1 MGSTIR
7 KYVQAV
13 ALLLA
18 VCGAAAA
25 QLVLTAPG
33 GAVSAGSPIR
43 IDGNGFPTETIDARG
58 VLVTI
63 TPSAGNGPP
72 VTFCA
77 AKECGGSGSDLISG
91 SGPARS
97 LVFTLPASLA
107 AKRPYRATVA
117 ITGETARGERFST
130 AVPATIAINPSP
142 SAQLSANLTGRI
154 GGISPSAVKQGGTS
168 LRVQIS
174 GIGTAWD
181 SSTEVNFGSVITFGA
196 PAWTVNG
203 SASIT
208 AVINVPAEAPLGPQP
223 VIVATRGQV
232 LTASLEILSN
242 PPQPTGT
249 PTLVSATGA
258 SAAQGAS
265 FSTGIL
271 GQYTNFA
278 TGVTTVSL
286 GNGVNVSG
294 VTVNSPTSLTVTGT
308 VNPVA
313 FTGTSNI
320 SVTTGTQV
328 VSLLNAFTVSQGP
341 AAISLV
347 SPNSGA
353 QNQTFNVAIT
363 GTNTHFSQNVT
374 VAGFGQG
381 ISVNT
386 LTINSATSATAN
398 ITIAANATAQVNSVT
413 LTTSGEI
420 AKATNAFTITSQPAS
435 LTSVSPSSLPQ
446 GGSSTSVSLAGAGTH
461 WVNGNTTANF
471 GAGVT
476 VNSTNITSATAG
488 TASITVSPTAVAGA
502 RTVQMVTN
510 LAAGAQEVATLTNGF
525 TVTAGSASIV
535 SATPTTPSTV
545 HQADTND
552 TIVIVGSGTH
562 FDGTSTAMFC
572 SGVTTVQTTVNSA
585 TQLTVIVNVSQ
596 YTSVGTCGVTV
607 TTGGEVASGS
617 NLFSILTGVPVVTS
631 TSPNSANQNAQNVN
645 VTVSGAFTHFVN
657 GTTTASFGPGITVN
671 SVTVGNSTTA
681 TVNITVSSTATIGGR
696 TVTMTTGGETA
707 ALANA
712 FSVVAGL
719 PQLTSITPN
728 TGAQNSTETITING
742 LYTNFVQGQS
752 VVSFSGGNVT
762 AGTATVNG
770 PTQITVTVTVA
781 AGAGATAR
789 TITVT
794 TGSEVDS
801 LTNAFT
807 VQPGAPTIT
816 MISPTVGVPNTP
828 SLTVTLTGL
837 FTNWVNGSTQATFG
851 PGISVNGATEG
862 AYGTVVV
869 TNATTAVATLAI
881 DVAATLGARNVTVQ
895 TPGTP
900 AQIITVNNGFTVQ
913 STVPTAPTVVSSTPS
928 NGATGV
934 PVNTSYTIVF
944 SGPINPSAVA
954 ATNAYL
960 VPTQY
965 ACNSNYA
972 VPAAQNVD
980 ASGRILT
987 VTPSSVLAVGTIYYF
1002 CLNASGTPYIKDPSN
1017 DTLNSFSYQFTT
1029 GFATSNTGPTYL
1041 TGSVA
1046 NGDSSVGTNVTPVL
1060 GFDKAINPAT
1070 QLSGLNIF
1078 QGSTPVAGTWSY
1090 NSTFTQATFTPAG
1103 GFAASTTYSLRL
1115 TAALTDSVGNPLVN
1129 PQTISFT
1136 TLSGADNTT
1145 ATLVSSTPP
1154 DNTTTGENPTI
1165 RLVYS
1170 KAINPLTI
1178 TQGQWYLTQNV
1189 TNTTVTGTT
1198 FTVSA
1203 DRTTFT
1209 MTLPGPLNPS
1219 TQYYWY
1225 VCAPYD
1231 QAQHYVGCAESVFT
1245 TSASVDTTSPT
1256 VTAVSPPNGF
1266 TGVAVNAQIEIQL
1279 SKNIDPTTVNAT
1291 SLTLTPAVTGSV
1303 SLNSSGNVITFVPAA
1318 NLAASQAYTLNVA
1331 GFDDVDGNLVTPFS
1345 STFTTNAS
1353 STPDTAH
1360 GTITMAPASGAT
1372 SVPTNAVVVFTFSK
1386 AFDPVT
1392 VTNGGNIRL
1401 YDNTASA
1408 YIGGALTFNNAFTS
1422 ITFTPS
1428 SPLEPNHQYCGYA
1441 YPFST
1446 YIYDL
1451 AGNYYSYLY
1460 DQCFTTA
1467 AGADTTPPTVISV
1480 MPANNATGIG
1490 PNNPV
1495 TVTFSKPMNPTT
1507 LTSTN
1512 VALFVGSTLY
1522 TRNFSLSFDNT
1533 TLTFNPGS
1541 LPYST
1546 TFTVVVT
1553 PNVTDLA
1560 NNNLASQYT
1569 STFTTIAQPT
1579 TTVPTVTAVRPA
1591 SGATGVPANSS
1602 ITWFISEP
1610 LKTSTVPGAVE
1621 VSQNGVLITGSVSYA
1636 GNNQVVVFT
1645 PSANFLPGANITAF
1659 LTSSATDNSGNPL
1672 TNYQFSFTVAPSLA
1686 SVNPTILSTSP
1697 SQYSS
1702 GNYQNSV
1709 IDVQFSKP
1717 LNPSTVVAGNFYL
1730 NSCNNFTNIAGTLS
1744 LLSGNTV
1751 VRFTPSAPL
1760 PASCTYVYVYLT
1772 NGLTDTSNL
1781 PFAATNWYFYYS
1793 TTQDT
1798 ATPTVSTIA
1807 PTNNATA
1814 IGTNS
1819 TIRIQFSEAIDPTS
1833 VTTSSLTLTGN
1844 SASIPWNATFDT
1856 THTILTVT
1864 PQAALPA
1871 STQITVALNS
1881 SVNDPAGNSL
1891 TAFSSTFTTG
1901 PAPDFVNPYVIS
1913 SSVVSNQTGVPV
1925 TSVFTVTYNKPV
1937 DTRTEVSAGNV
1948 IFLYDNTGG
1957 VYLPITL
1964 SFSANGTQATIQPN
1978 SLLGVN
1984 RTFQFYI
1991 CNVQDLNGNGMSP
2004 CFDISFTTALVA
2016 PTGGPNVTFV
2026 VPPNGFQIAT
2036 NVKPEIQFDRPVDL
2050 TSVSG
2055 VTLKQ
2060 GGTPVPFTIAG
2071 SMGDTVL
2078 TLSPN
2083 SLLAPNLSYAL
2094 TILGVKDAAGNTM
2107 SGTVTRTFTTG
2118 PSIDLAPPVVTA
2130 YTPQNTETTGTNP
2143 TIRLTFNKPINP
2155 IPSNVSWYLY
2165 NSVTNVHFPGAAITA
2180 SADLMSESITY
2191 PGTLDPNTQ
2200 YCWSAYYVY
2209 DLAGNTTYT
2218 SGYCFTTSSG
2228 TVTTAPTVTAVTP
2241 PNGQTAVPIN
2251 SVVQI
2256 SLSSP
2261 IDTTTVGA
2269 GSLTLSPAAPA
2280 NSTVS
2285 LSSSG
2290 QTIVLS
2296 LGGNLTA
2303 NTAYTLSAS
2312 GFKDLDGNTVTPF
2325 TSSFTTSALSDAT
2338 HGTITLSSP
2347 APGSTGISINSAITV
2362 SLNKVVDPISVVPN
2376 TFIVYAINN
2385 GNQQIP
2391 GTIAVGSG
2399 GTSLTF
2405 TPTGPMPPG
2414 TPIDVYVGYS
2424 TSLYDLAGN
2433 NFNYLYNATFTTAT
2447 TTENTP
2453 PTILSVTPGNGSS
2466 NVGPNAVVTL
2476 IFSKALNYNT
2486 VNTQNFTLYS
2496 GFNNLNAAVN
2506 RSSDNRTVT
2515 LTTTLPY
2522 SSTITV
2528 AANTTVQDLD
2538 GNFLANP
2545 FSSTFT
2551 TEAQPLTSNASVTQM
2566 RPSNGATGALVNDTI
2581 TLYFTSPLNAATVP
2595 GAFYVAQN
2603 GVLLSG
2609 SVVVSGDGRS
2619 AVWTGPGFQ
2628 NSAYIQVFF
2637 TGASDTSG
2645 NAVTSYSASFTT
2657 AATASAATT
2666 LVSSSPAQYS
2676 SGNVIN
2682 PVIDLQFSRGI
2693 MPSTVSSST
2702 FYMLLQNGGSAV
2714 PGTISQYAN
2723 NAVLRLTPSAA
2734 LQPNVYY
2741 YVYFTSGLKDVNN
2754 TPLVGNNFY
2763 FYTGAATNGTT
2774 PAITSVAPFNGAT
2787 NVGDNATI
2795 RFSFNEPMDTL
2806 SINAAPGASTV
2817 TLMKGSTA
2825 IPFSLSF
2832 NSSANTTATLTPYA
2846 PLPDNATV
2854 TLGLTNGITDP
2865 SGHAISAQSIS
2876 FQTGAGADFSAPYV
2890 TYSSIINS
2898 QVSVPLNATFT
2909 LVFNKPLDRNTINT
2923 STYYY
2928 YGIYDAT
2935 SGLVVPATISVS
2947 ADGQT
2952 VTYVPTANLSPSHTF
2967 YLYAQYATD
2976 LDGNA
2981 QTNFQ
2986 IAFFS
2991 GSAPVTTPP
3000 AVLTS
3005 NPATGASGV
3014 PLNVL
3019 IEAQFS
3025 EAVSGTTLSQ
3035 ITLMAGSA
3043 SVPFTASV
3051 VDANSTVR
3059 LTPASLLSPN
3069 TTYTVAIKGVQDVA
3083 GNIMTGTYTFSF
3095 TTGVNVDNNATPNVL
3110 SAVANGLP
3118 LTSNVDVT
3126 NVPDNPTFVITL
3138 DTPVEPAYLLSN
3150 GALVLYLN
3158 SNQNTTYP
3166 LNLAF
3171 SADQKTITV
3180 TLPQGTLAAAT
3191 EYQFRVGYN
3200 NRIRDWAGS
3209 YNGGQYYLY
3218 YFTTQ

>member
-1 MGSTIR
+1 VSRTSPKCVR
-7 KYVQAV
+7 TL

-18 VCGAAAA
+18 
-25 QLVLTAPG
+25 
-33 GAVSAGSPIR
+33 
-43 IDGNGFPTETIDARG
+43 F
-58 VLVTI
+58 
-63 TPSAGNGPP
+63 
-72 VTFCA
+72 
-77 AKECGGSGSDLISG
+77 SG
-91 SGPARS
+91 
-97 LVFTLPASLA
+97 
-107 AKRPYRATVA
+107 
-117 ITGETARGERFST
+117 T
-130 AVPATIAINPSP
+130 AV
-142 SAQLSANLTGRI
+142 AQSSVDGVHADGLPTGRI
-154 GGISPSAVKQGGTS
+154 GAVSPSGVKQGSTAVK
-168 LRVQIS
+168 VQIS

-181 SSTEVNFGSVITFGA
+181 NSTQVNFGSAIVFGS
-196 PAWTVNG
+196 PAWTVN
-203 SASIT
+203 SSSSIT
-208 AVINVPAEAPLGPQP
+208 ANINVPADAPLGQQP
-223 VIVATRGQV
+223 VIVETRGQT
-232 LTASLEILSN
+232 LLASLEILSN
-242 PPQPTGT
+242 PPQPQGT
-249 PTLVSATGA
+249 PMLVSASGA
-258 SAAQGAS
+258 SAAQGAN
-265 FSTGIL
+265 FSTTIL
-271 GQYTNFA
+271 GQA
-278 TGVTTVSL
+278 TSFSIGGTTVNL
-286 GNGVNVSG
+286 GNGVTITTTSF
-294 VTVNSPTSLTVTGT
+294 NSPTSLTVSGT
-308 VNPVA
+308 VDPLA
-313 FTGTSNI
+313 FTGTRNI
-320 SVTTGTQV
+320 TVTTGTQV
-328 VSLLNAFTVSQGP
+328 LTLSNAFTVSQGP

-347 SPNSGA
+347 SPNSGT

-374 VAGFGQG
+374 VAVFGQG
-381 ISVNT
+381 ISVNM

-398 ITIAANATAQVNSVT
+398 IAIAANATAQVNTIT
-413 LTTSGEI
+413 LTTAGET
-420 AKATNAFTITSQPAS
+420 ATAANAFTISSQPAS
-435 LTSVSPSSLPQ
+435 LSSVNPSSLPQ
-446 GGSSTSVSLAGAGTH
+446 GEATSTIILAGTATH
-461 WVNGNTTANF
+461 WVNGNTAANF

-488 TASITVSPTAVAGA
+488 TASITVSPTAVVGA

-510 LAAGAQEVATLTNGF
+510 LGGGTQEVASLTNGF
-525 TVTAGSASIV
+525 TVTTGPAYIV
-535 SATPTTPSTV
+535 SATPTTPSVV

-562 FDGTSTAMFC
+562 FDGTSTAVFC
-572 SGVTTVQTTVNSA
+572 SGVTTVQTTKNSA

-596 YTSVGTCGVTV
+596 NTTVGGCGVTV
-607 TTGGEVASGS
+607 TTGGEIAAGS
-617 NLFSILTGVPVVTS
+617 NLFSILTGVPVVIS
-631 TSPNSANQNAQNVN
+631 TNPISAHQNDQNVN
-645 VTVSGAFTHFVN
+645 VTVNGAFTNFVN
-657 GTTTASFGPGITVN
+657 GTTTANFGAGIMVN
-671 SVTVGNSTTA
+671 SVAVGNSTTA

-707 ALANA
+707 TLANA
-712 FSVVAGL
+712 FSVIAGL
-719 PQLTSITPN
+719 PQLTGITPN
-728 TGAQNSTETITING
+728 TGAQNSTQTITISG

-828 SLTVTLTGL
+828 SLNVTLTGL

-851 PGISVNGATEG
+851 PGISVNGAAEG
-862 AYGTVVV
+862 AYGTIVV
-869 TNATTAVATLAI
+869 TNATTAVANLSI
-881 DVAATLGARNVTVQ
+881 DVAATLGARNVVVQ

-913 STVPTAPTVVSSTPS
+913 STVPTAPTVVSTTPANST
-928 NGATGV
+928 TGV
-934 PVNTSYTIVF
+934 PINTSYTVVF
-944 SGPINPSAVA
+944 SGPINPATVA
-954 ATNAYL
+954 ANNVFLA
-960 VPTQY
+960 PSQDG
-965 ACNSNYA
+965 CNSNYA

-987 VTPSSVLAVGTIYYF
+987 VTPSSVLAVGSVYYL
-1002 CLNASGTPYIKDPSN
+1002 CLNATSGPYIKDPSN
-1017 DTLNSFSYQFTT
+1017 DTVSGVEYQFTT
-1029 GFATSNTGPTYL
+1029 GFSTSNTGPTYL
-1041 TGSVA
+1041 IGSVA
-1046 NGDSSVGTNVTPVL
+1046 NGDSGVGTNVTPVL

-1070 QLSGLNIF
+1070 QLSGLAIF
-1078 QGSTPVAGTWSY
+1078 QGSTPVAGGWSY

-1103 GFAASTTYSLRL
+1103 GFAASTVYSIQL
-1115 TAALTDSVGNPLVN
+1115 TSALTDSVGNPLVN

-1136 TLSGADNTT
+1136 TGTGADNVT
-1145 ATLVSSTPP
+1145 ATLVSYTPI
-1154 DNTTTGENPTI
+1154 NNSTTGENPTI

-1170 KAINPLTI
+1170 KAMNPLTI
-1178 TQGQWYLTQNV
+1178 TQGQFYLTQNV
-1189 TNTTVTGTT
+1189 TNTNVGGTTVTS
-1198 FTVSA
+1198 SA
-1203 DRTTFT
+1203 DRKTFT
-1209 MTLPGPLNPS
+1209 MTLPGPLNPN

-1231 QAQHYVGCAESVFT
+1231 QAQHYVGCTESVFYT
-1245 TSASVDTTSPT
+1245 GPAVDTTAPT

-1266 TGVAVNAQIEIQL
+1266 TGIAVNASIEVQL
-1279 SKNIDPTTVNAT
+1279 SKPIDPTTVNPM
-1291 SLTLTPAVTGSV
+1291 SLTLTPGVGGAV
-1303 SLNSSGNVITFVPAA
+1303 SLNSAGTAINFSPGA
-1318 NLAASQAYTLNVA
+1318 NLAVSQTYTLNA
-1331 GFDDVDGNLVTPFS
+1331 SGFADLDGNPVAPFS
-1345 STFTTNAS
+1345 STFTTGAS
-1353 STPDTAH
+1353 STPDTTH

-1386 AFDPVT
+1386 PFNPVS
-1392 VTNGGNIRL
+1392 VSYSGNIRL
-1401 YDNTASA
+1401 YDNTLSA
-1408 YIGGALTFNNAFTS
+1408 YIGGAISFNTPLTS
-1422 ITFTPS
+1422 VTFTPS
-1428 SPLEPNHQYCGYA
+1428 APLEPNHQYCGFA
-1441 YPFST
+1441 GYPFSS

-1451 AGNYYSYLY
+1451 AGNSFNYIYS
-1460 DQCFTTA
+1460 QCFTTA

-1507 LTSTN
+1507 LTNTN
-1512 VALFVGSTLY
+1512 VALYAGSNVY
-1522 TRNFSLSFDNT
+1522 TRSFSLSFDNT
-1533 TLTFNPGS
+1533 TLTFNSGN
-1541 LPYST
+1541 LPYNT

-1560 NNNLASQYT
+1560 NNYLASQYL
-1569 STFTTIAQPT
+1569 STFTTIPQPT

-1591 SGATGVPANSS
+1591 SGATGVPANAY

-1610 LKTSTVPGAVE
+1610 LKTSTVPAAVKI
-1621 VSQNGVLITGSVSYA
+1621 SQNGVLITGNVTYA
-1636 GNNQVVVFT
+1636 GNNQVVIFT
-1645 PSANFLPGANITAF
+1645 PSTNFLPGANITAF
-1659 LTSSATDNSGNPL
+1659 LTSAATDNSGNPL
-1672 TNYQFSFTVAPSLA
+1672 TNYQFSFTVAPSVA
-1686 SVNPTILSTSP
+1686 SANPTILSTSP

-1702 GNYQNSV
+1702 GNYQNTV

-1717 LNPSTVVAGNFYL
+1717 LNPATVVPGNFYV
-1730 NSCNNFTNIAGTLS
+1730 NSCNNFTNLAGTLS

-1760 PASCTYVYVYLT
+1760 PATCTYAYVYLT

-1781 PFAATNWYFYYS
+1781 PFAATNWYFYYT

-1798 ATPTVSTIA
+1798 ATPSVSTIA

-1819 TIRIQFSEAIDPTS
+1819 TIRIQFSEAIDPIS
-1833 VTTSSLTLTGN
+1833 LNTSSLTLTGN

-1864 PQAALPA
+1864 PQAALPV
-1871 STQITVALNS
+1871 STRITLALNS
-1881 SVNDPAGNSL
+1881 SVNDPAGNAL
-1891 TAFSSTFTTG
+1891 TAFSSTFATG
-1901 PAPDFVNPYVIS
+1901 PAPDFGNPYVIS
-1913 SSVVSNQTGVPV
+1913 SSVVNNQTGVPV

-1937 DTRTEVSAGNV
+1937 DTRTEVSSGNV
-1948 IFLYDNTGG
+1948 IFLYDNVAG

-1978 SLLGVN
+1978 SLLGVG
-1984 RTFQFYI
+1984 RQFQWYI
-1991 CNVQDLNGNGMSP
+1991 CGVQDLNGNGMSP
-2004 CFDISFTTALVA
+2004 CFDITFSTVLVA

-2026 VPPNGFQIAT
+2026 LPPNGFQIAT
-2036 NVKPEIQFDRPVDL
+2036 NVKPEVQFDRPVDL

-2055 VTLKQ
+2055 VTLTQ
-2060 GGTPVPFTIAG
+2060 NGTPVPFTIAG
-2071 SMGDTVL
+2071 SVGDTVL

-2083 SLLAPNLSYAL
+2083 SLLPANSSYIL
-2094 TILGVKDAAGNTM
+2094 TVSGVKDAAGNTM
-2107 SGTVTRTFTTG
+2107 SGTVTRNFTTG
-2118 PSIDLAPPVVTA
+2118 PSIDLVPPVVTA
-2130 YTPQNTETTGTNP
+2130 YTPQNLQTTGTNP

-2155 IPSNVSWYLY
+2155 IASNPSWNLY
-2165 NSVTNVHFPGAAITA
+2165 NYVTNVHFPGAAISA

-2200 YCWSAYYVY
+2200 YCWTAYYVY
-2209 DLAGNTTYT
+2209 DLAGNSTYT
-2218 SGYCFTTSSG
+2218 SSYCFTTSSG
-2228 TVTTAPTVTAVTP
+2228 PVTTAPTVTAATP

-2251 SVVQI
+2251 TVIQI
-2256 SLSSP
+2256 SLSAP
-2261 IDTTTVGA
+2261 IDSTSVGA
-2269 GSLTLSPAAPA
+2269 GSLTLSPAAPV
-2280 NSTVS
+2280 NSSVS
-2285 LSSSG
+2285 LSASG
-2290 QTIVLS
+2290 QTMVLT

-2303 NTAYTLSAS
+2303 STPYTLSAS
-2312 GFKDLDGNTVTPF
+2312 GFRDVNGNTVTPF
-2325 TSSFTTSALSDAT
+2325 TSSFTTSALSDTT

-2362 SLNKVVDPISVVPN
+2362 ALNKVVDPISVVPS
-2376 TFIVYAINN
+2376 TFIVYANNN
-2385 GNQQIP
+2385 GSQQIP
-2391 GTIAVGSG
+2391 GALSIGNG

-2405 TPTGPMPPG
+2405 TPVGPMPPG

-2453 PTILSVTPGNGSS
+2453 PAILSVTPSNGAT

-2496 GFNNLNAAVN
+2496 GFNNLGAAVN

-2566 RPSNGATGALVNDTI
+2566 RPSNGATGVLVNDTI
-2581 TLYFTSPLNAATVP
+2581 TLYFTSPLNPSTVP
-2595 GAFYVAQN
+2595 GAFYVSQN
-2603 GVLLSG
+2603 GTLLSG
-2609 SVVVSGDGRS
+2609 SVVVSVDGRS

-2628 NSAYIQVFF
+2628 NSAYVQVFF

-2645 NAVTSYSASFTT
+2645 NPVNSNSASFTV
-2657 AATASAATT
+2657 AAAASATTT
-2666 LVSSSPAQYS
+2666 LISTSPSQYS
-2676 SGNVIN
+2676 SNNVLN
-2682 PVIDLQFSRGI
+2682 SVIDLQFSRGI
-2693 MPSTVSSST
+2693 MPSTVSTAT
-2702 FYMLLQNGGSAV
+2702 FYMALQNGSSPIA
-2714 PGTISQYAN
+2714 GTITQYAGN
-2723 NAVLRLTPSAA
+2723 TVLRFTPSAA
-2734 LQPNVYY
+2734 LQPSTYY
-2741 YVYFTSGLKDVNN
+2741 YVYYTAGLKDVNN
-2754 TPLVGNNFY
+2754 TPITAGSFY
-2763 FYTGAATNGTT
+2763 LYTGTATNGTT
-2774 PAITSVAPFNGAT
+2774 PAITSIAPFNGAT
-2787 NVGDNATI
+2787 SVGDNATI

-2817 TLMKGSTA
+2817 TLMNGSTA
-2825 IPFSLSF
+2825 IPFSMSF
-2832 NSSANTTATLTPYA
+2832 SSSGNSTVTLTPYA
-2846 PLPDNATV
+2846 PLPDSATI
-2854 TLGLTNGITDP
+2854 TLGLTAGITDP
-2865 SGHAISAQSIS
+2865 AGHALAAQSIS
-2876 FQTGAGADFSAPYV
+2876 FNTKAGADFSAPYV
-2890 TYSSIINS
+2890 TYSSIVNGEG
-2898 QVSVPLNATFT
+2898 SVPLNATFT
-2909 LVFNKPLDRNTINT
+2909 LVFNKPLDRNTLNT
-2923 STYYY
+2923 SVYYY
-2928 YGIYDAT
+2928 YGIYDA
-2935 SGLVVPATISVS
+2935 SVGVAVPVTISLS

-2952 VTYVPTANLSPSHTF
+2952 VTYVPNTSLTASHTF
-2967 YLYAQYATD
+2967 YLYASYATD
-2976 LDGNA
+2976 LDGNG
-2981 QTNFQ
+2981 QTNFE
-2986 IAFFS
+2986 ATFYT

-3005 NPATGASGV
+3005 NPATGASGA

-3035 ITLMAGSA
+3035 ITLTAGGV
-3043 SVPFTASV
+3043 SVPFTASLV
-3051 VDANSTVR
+3051 YANSTLR

-3069 TTYTVAIKGVQDVA
+3069 TTYTVSIQGVQDVA
-3083 GNIMTGTYTFSF
+3083 GNTMTGTYTFSF

-3110 SAVANGLP
+3110 TAVANGLP
-3118 LTSNVDVT
+3118 LTGNVNVT
-3126 NVPDNPTFVITL
+3126 NVPDNPTIVITL

-3150 GALVLYLN
+3150 GALILYLN
-3158 SNQNTTYP
+3158 SNQNITYP

-3209 YNGGQYYLY
+3209 YNSGQYYLY